1 MDKKS
6 KKISEQEFLSIYN
19 KFENEKEGMFTD
31 DEIIKACKYNI
42 AKFAKKFPGV
52 VEYYMSCLDD

>member
-19 KFENEKEGMFTD
+19 KFENEEEGIFTD
-31 DEIIKACKYNI
+31 EEIIKACKYNLC
-42 AKFAKKFPGV
+42 KFAKKFPHV
-52 VEYYMSCLDD
+52 AEYYISYLDN